1 MTNIVLIGFMGCGK
15 TTFGK
20 WLADRQQM
28 DFVDT
33 DELIEKIENMPVAD
47 IFEKNGEEYFRS
59 LETKVL
65 RMFLGEEQD
74 SRENLRIYKSTVI
87 SVGGGLPLREE
98 NRRLLH
104 RLGKVIF
111 LDTSV
116 DELVRRLD
124 RDETRPLLKGGAL
137 RERIERLMDER
148 IDIYDDT
155 ADIIVT
161 TDNHTLNEV
170 FDDIMK
176 EWE

>member
-1 MTNIVLIGFMGCGK
+1 MTNIILIGFMGCGK

-20 WLADRQQM
+20 WLANRQQM

-33 DELIEKIENMPVAD
+33 DEWIEKLENMSVSD
-47 IFEKNGEEYFRS
+47 IFATKGEEYFRN

-65 RMFLGEEQD
+65 RMFLGEEKDGEQTH
-74 SRENLRIYKSTVI
+74 RLYKSTVI
-87 SVGGGLPLREE
+87 SVGGGLPVREE
-98 NRRLLH
+98 NQKLLH
-104 RLGKVIF
+104 KIGKIIF

-116 DELVRRLD
+116 DELVRRLQGD
-124 RDETRPLLKGGAL
+124 DTRPLLKGGEL
-137 RERIERLMDER
+137 REKIESLMEKRL
-148 IDIYDDT
+148 DIYDDT